1 MLKQKKRNMVMRKI
15 TSLPN
20 ASESGANN
28 IGPEAKPTRK
38 VVTPNVA
45 TVWEHANVLVT
56 PGIAAVWIL
65 EQNVIFA
72 VMKTMTIVA
81 IHLLWAGQLNGFSSG
96 SSLIRGKSSCRA

>member
-1 MLKQKKRNMVMRKI
+1 MLKQKKRNMVMRK
-15 TSLPN
+15 TSSRPN

-28 IGPEAKPTRK
+28 IGPEANPTRN

-45 TVWEHANVLVT
+45 TVGEHANVLVT

-81 IHLLWAGQLNGFSSG
+81 IHFFWAGQLNGFSSG
-96 SSLIRGKSSCRA
+96 SSLI